1 MGKNETMADTA
12 RRYWAKKQKKI
23 PTVSPLFF
31 WSFFFIRRFYLS
43 KISPDDSVWDIKRN
57 IRRCR
62 QKMLE
67 KDTGGVSTMCYH
79 FFCSWDDEDRDFF
92 LSEKN
97 NSVSTWFAEWNR
109 RNWFRTRRE
118 EEKGNRAIEDTT
130 LEDTEKRY
138 RRVSLLFC
146 FSHERETIRSANFG
160 EWPPSRTTRPGPA
173 RRHCRFRK

>member
-12 RRYWAKKQKKI
+12 RRYWAKKQKRYRRYLLFSFDRFFSFAVFICRKSLQTI
-23 PTVSPLFF
+23 PYETSNGTLE
-31 WSFFFIRRFYLS
+31 
-43 KISPDDSVWDIKRN
+43 DAD
-57 IRRCR
+57 RRCWKKILAVFQR
-62 QKMLE
+62 CVIIFFVRE
-67 KDTGGVSTMCYH
+67 TMRI
-79 FFCSWDDEDRDFF
+79 EIFF

-118 EEKGNRAIEDTT
+118 EEKWNRAIEDTT

>member
-1 MGKNETMADTA
+1 MKQWPIPPEDTEQKNKKRYRRYLLFSFDRFFSFAVFICRKSLQTIPYETSNGTLEDADRRCWKKILAVFQRCVIIFFVRETM
-12 RRYWAKKQKKI
+12 RI
-23 PTVSPLFF
+23 E
-31 WSFFFIRRFYLS
+31 I
-43 KISPDDSVWDIKRN
+43 
-57 IRRCR
+57 
-62 QKMLE
+62 
-67 KDTGGVSTMCYH
+67 
-79 FFCSWDDEDRDFF
+79 FF

-118 EEKGNRAIEDTT
+118 EEKWNRAIEDTT